1 MAAALMLEID
11 VTDETEK
18 ARPTKAEPAVL
29 KDLSNKYTAFVA
41 SLLVKERKRIGLT
54 QQDIAD
60 RTGMSRPW
68 VSTVENG
75 KNQDATAS
83 WLYAAALGIDLYG
96 VVALAEAA
104 LWREHQ
110 LSGLGQMKG

>member
-1 MAAALMLEID
+1 MAAALAPEFN
-11 VTDETEK
+11 VTEDTSKTRAPK
-18 ARPTKAEPAVL
+18 ADPAVL
-29 KDLSNKYTAFVA
+29 KELSDRYTGFVA

-54 QQDIAD
+54 QQDVAD

-96 VVALAEAA
+96 VIALAEAA

-110 LSGLGQMKG
+110 IGGLTQQG